1 MCRVSFHKSMVY
13 NFMLSAAGPF
23 WPSLFSGLDYWTGLL
38 DWTTGLDYW
47 NGLLDWT
54 TGLDYWTG
62 LLDWTTGLDYWT
74 GLLDWTTGLTE
85 TASGGERNKTIL
97 RFTPPYRKAGL
108 FSIALSM

>member
-23 WPSLFSGLDYWTGLL
+23 WPSLFS
-38 DWTTGLDYW
+38 
-47 NGLLDWT
+47 
-54 TGLDYWTG
+54 
-62 LLDWTTGLDYWT
+62 GLDYWT

-108 FSIALSM
+108 FSIALSMWCSTQFDPGASARSKIGAIIRDSLCSPILRAEVT